1 MLKFTSNILAT
12 SVAETTQVA
21 PGGCCCCCCCTC
33 CWATNVGTGT
43 AQGGSGS
50 LTPGK

>member
-1 MLKFTSNILAT
+1 MLQFTSNILAT

-21 PGGCCCCCCCTC
+21 PGGCCCCTTC
-33 CWATNVGTGT
+33 CFSINVGGGS

-50 LTPGK
+50 YTPGK